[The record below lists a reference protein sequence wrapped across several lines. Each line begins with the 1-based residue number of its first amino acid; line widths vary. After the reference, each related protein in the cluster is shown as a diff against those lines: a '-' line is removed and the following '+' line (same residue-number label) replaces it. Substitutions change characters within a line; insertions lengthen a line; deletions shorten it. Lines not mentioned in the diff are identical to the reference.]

1 MLWPPQT
8 EGESVPSDQDEQD
21 SGELCEGVTEGEP
34 VKYNLGWARLLI
46 TVLTLHYNQLKR
58 YKPFTF
64 INNHVL
70 ISHKV
75 EIKHFKIYS
84 MIHD

>member
-46 TVLTLHYNQLKR
+46 TVLKLHSLQPMETLE
-58 YKPFTF
+58 T
-64 INNHVL
+64 I
-70 ISHKV
+70 
-75 EIKHFKIYS
+75 HFY
-84 MIHD
+84 